1 MRTLEN
7 RKPDNHSS
15 SPFFEPKIQKKLT
28 TGTVGDKYEVEADN
42 VADKVVNKQK
52 GGGLLQSKAE
62 DGVQRKPISETISTV
77 QKQDLEQEKPVQK
90 KGKEKEEEKKK
101 VQKKANKEEDKK
113 VQKKGKEKEEDKKKI
128 QKKADKEED
137 KKIQKKVKGKE
148 DDKKKTQK
156 KADKDED
163 KKVQKKGKEKED
175 DKKKPVQ
182 KKSNNSES
190 SVNNNKLESNLKSS
204 KGGGSPL
211 SKGVKSEMESGFG
224 TDFSQVR
231 IHTDS
236 NATQMS
242 QDLGAQAFTNGNDI
256 YFNSGKY
263 DANSQ
268 QGKHLLAHELTHTV
282 QQSSNVQKKEQTQIQ
297 RSWLGDAWD
306 SATDTVSD
314 GWDAATGAVSD
325 AASSVADT
333 VSEGWD
339 AATGAV
345 SDAASSVASGLSSA
359 WDTATTFLGDTAS
372 AAWEG
377 MKSLGSDALDWL
389 SGAASYVWDGIKWFG
404 NQAWDIIKVIGTFL
418 WDKLCLLGNNVW
430 SFISNIPSRLWR
442 IIVHGWD
449 GITGILGWAW
459 DGLSGAA
466 GHLWQGVKGVFGWLG
481 GGLMGAANW
490 LLDGVVAG
498 YDWAVD
504 FVNAPS
510 LSKLW
515 NALTGTLG
523 WVSKGISGF
532 AQWGWDGVVGAAIWA
547 WQGIKGFASWIWD
560 GVLGGLT
567 WAGKLLLYIIDLLGI
582 FEILQLLWGLIFRMR
597 KLTDVEIN
605 ASLQVHPA
613 GMIPYDL
620 VYVDE
625 GSLVAFIS
633 GYFSGG
639 GYRAVTTAHIIHAA
653 PGEDTA
659 TMVHELSHVAQYE
672 HAGSVYMAQAIH
684 AQAFGEGYN
693 YTNTDGTFKHQHFN
707 EFNRE
712 QQASICEDYYKALNG
727 GGGRASAGALQ
738 PFVNEMRAGKF

>member
-1 MRTLEN
+1 
-7 RKPDNHSS
+7 
-15 SPFFEPKIQKKLT
+15 PKIQKKLT

-101 VQKKANKEEDKK
+101 
-113 VQKKGKEKEEDKKKI
+113 I
-128 QKKADKEED
+128 QKKADKEE
-137 KKIQKKVKGKE
+137 
-148 DDKKKTQK
+148 
-156 KADKDED
+156 
-163 KKVQKKGKEKED
+163 

-190 SVNNNKLESNLKSS
+190 TVNNNKLESNLKSS

-263 DANSQ
+263 DANSK

-282 QQSSNVQKKEQTQIQ
+282 QQSSSVQKKEQTQVQ

-325 AASSVADT
+325 VASSVADT

-339 AATGAV
+339 VATGAV

-359 WDTATTFLGDTAS
+359 WDTATTFLGDAAS
-372 AAWEG
+372 SAWEG
-377 MKSLGSDALDWL
+377 MKSLGSDAIDWL

-449 GITGILGWAW
+449 GITGALSWAW

-481 GGLMGAANW
+481 GGIMGAANW

-523 WVSKGISGF
+523 WVWKGISGF
-532 AQWGWDGVVGAAIWA
+532 AQWGWNGVVGAAIWA

-582 FEILQLLWGLIFRMR
+582 FEILQLIWGLIFRMR

-613 GMIPYDL
+613 GMIPYDQI
-620 VYVDE
+620 YVDE

-633 GYFSGG
+633 GYFSPGG

-672 HAGSVYMAQAIH
+672 HAGSVYIAQAIH

-693 YTNTDGTFKHQHFN
+693 YINADGTFKHQHFN

-727 GGGRASAGALQ
+727 GGGSASAGALQ

>member
-7 RKPDNHSS
+7 KKPDNHSS
-15 SPFFEPKIQKKLT
+15 SPFFGPKIQKKLT

-52 GGGLLQSKAE
+52 SGGLLQSKGE
-62 DGVQRKPISETISTV
+62 EGVQKKPISETISTV
-77 QKQDLEQEKPVQK
+77 QKQDLEKEKPVQK
-90 KGKEKEEEKKK
+90 KGKEKEEDKKKIQKKADKDEDKK
-101 VQKKANKEEDKK
+101 VQKKGKEKEDDKKKIQKKADKDEDKK

-128 QKKADKEED
+128 QKKADKDED
-137 KKIQKKVKGKE
+137 KKIQKK
-148 DDKKKTQK
+148 
-156 KADKDED
+156 
-163 KKVQKKGKEKED
+163 GKEKEE

-182 KKSNNSES
+182 KKSNNNES
-190 SVNNNKLESNLKSS
+190 TANDAKLENNLKSS

-236 NATQMS
+236 NAMQMS

-263 DANSQ
+263 DTDSK

-282 QQSSNVQKKEQTQIQ
+282 QQGSNVQKKEQTPIQ

-306 SATDTVSD
+306 SATATVSD

-325 AASSVADT
+325 AASGFADT
-333 VSEGWD
+333 VSEGWN

-345 SDAASSVASGLSSA
+345 SDAVSGFASDV
-359 WDTATTFLGDTAS
+359 S
-372 AAWEG
+372 AAWDSATTYLGDQANAVWDG
-377 MKSLGSDALDWL
+377 MKSLGSDALNWL

-404 NQAWDIIKVIGTFL
+404 NKAWDIIKVIGTVL
-418 WDKLCLLGNNVW
+418 WEKLCLLGNNVW
-430 SFISNIPSRLWR
+430 SFLSNIPSRLWR
-442 IIVHGWD
+442 LVVHGWD
-449 GITGILGWAW
+449 AITGVLGWAW
-459 DGLSGAA
+459 DGLSAAA
-466 GHLWQGVKGVFGWLG
+466 GHLWEGVKGVFSWLG
-481 GGLMGAANW
+481 SGIAGAANW
-490 LLDGVVAG
+490 ILDGVVAG

-504 FVNAPS
+504 FITAPS

-523 WVSKGISGF
+523 WLGKGITGF
-532 AQWGWDGVVGAAIWA
+532 AQWGWDGIVGAAVWA

-582 FEILQLLWGLIFRMR
+582 FEILQLIWGLIFRMR

-625 GSLVAFIS
+625 GSLVAYIS

-693 YTNTDGTFKHQHFN
+693 YMNSDGTFKHAHFN

-712 QQASICEDYYKALNG
+712 QQASMCEDYYKSLNG
-727 GGGRASAGALQ
+727 GGGRASAAALQ
-738 PFVNEMRAGKF
+738 PFINEMRSGQF